1 MQKRDS
7 FSLRSHTR
15 RFIDQLDPLRT
26 AAGEGAVQIL
36 NGEADV
42 MEAWSAT
49 VDESRDRG
57 VGGVGLEQL
66 DERIT
71 GREAG
76 DVSTVRILERMIV
89 EAEQISIERK
99 QLVDRAYGDSN
110 VRDARSTTS
119 GGWHENRAPYLV

>member
-1 MQKRDS
+1 VEKSDS
-7 FSLRSHTR
+7 FSLRSHTWC
-15 RFIDQLDPLRT
+15 FIDQLDPPRT

-36 NGEADV
+36 DGEADV

-57 VGGVGLEQL
+57 VGGVRLEQL
-66 DERIT
+66 DERVA

-89 EAEQISIERK
+89 EAEEISIERK
-99 QLVDRAYGDSN
+99 QLVDRANGDSN

-119 GGWHENRAPYLV
+119 GRWHENRAPYLV